1 MNGFLSKLITRLYKE
16 DKVMLKKIK
25 NRNEMNVTAKI
36 LNYLMLIIILIIM
49 ILPMINVL
57 AVSLSTKLGSMQP
70 GIRLIPDNFTLEG
83 YKDIW
88 NRVQLWIPFFNSFF
102 VTTVGTFIQVILSS
116 MAGYVL
122 IQQNLPFK
130 KLMTSIIMV
139 TMMIPGDL
147 TLISIYSLN
156 KQLNLLNSYSGLII
170 NGLVSGFSI
179 LLMRNYFMSVPNS
192 LAESARIDNASEF
205 IIFRKIYLPLSI
217 PGLATIFFMEFVNK
231 WNSLMIPV
239 TIITKQSLYTL
250 PMILKSLVFNT
261 ASQSGQ
267 EFIAPNAIMAAI
279 VISVIPLIILYVF
292 AQKFLV
298 TGMNLGASKE

>member
-1 MNGFLSKLITRLYKE
+1 MI
-16 DKVMLKKIK
+16 KKKK
-25 NRNEMNVTAKI
+25 NSNEMSIKGRI
-36 LNYLMLIIILIIM
+36 FNYLMLLLLLITM

-70 GIRLIPDNFTLEG
+70 GIRLIPDNFTIDG

-88 NRVQLWIPFFNSFF
+88 SRVQLWKPFFNSLY
-102 VTTVGTFIQVILSS
+102 VTTVGTFIQVVLSS

-122 IQQNLPFK
+122 IQKDLPFK
-130 KLMTSIIMV
+130 KIMTSIIMV

-156 KQLNLLNSYSGLII
+156 KQLGLLNSYSGLII

-179 LLMRNYFMSVPNS
+179 LLMKNYFLSVPIS

-250 PMILKSLVFNT
+250 PMILKALVFNT

-279 VISVIPLIILYVF
+279 VISVIPLVLLYVF
-292 AQKFLV
+292 AQRSLV
-298 TGMNLGASKE
+298 TGLTIGASKE

>member
-1 MNGFLSKLITRLYKE
+1 MIRSKK
-16 DKVMLKKIK
+16 DS
-25 NRNEMNVTAKI
+25 NEINPFAKT
-36 LNYLMLIIILIIM
+36 LNYAMLIILFITM
-49 ILPMINVL
+49 ILPMINVVS
-57 AVSLSTKLGSMQP
+57 VSLSTKLGSMQP
-70 GIRLIPDNFTLEG
+70 GVRLIPDQFTFEG

-88 NRVQLWIPFFNSFF
+88 SRVHLWRPFLNSLY
-102 VTTVGTFIQVILSS
+102 VTTVGTFIQVVLSS

-122 IQQNLPFK
+122 IQQELPFK
-130 KLMTSIIMV
+130 KLMTSLIMI

-156 KQLNLLNSYSGLII
+156 KQLGLINSYSGLII

-179 LLMRNYFMSVPNS
+179 LLMRSYFLSVPSS

-205 IIFRKIYLPLSI
+205 TIFWKIYLPLSI
-217 PGLATIFFMEFVNK
+217 PGLATISFLEFVNK

-239 TIITKQSLYTL
+239 TIITNQNKYTL

-261 ASQSGQ
+261 ASQSGT

-279 VISVIPLIILYVF
+279 VISVIPLILLYIIS
-292 AQKFLV
+292 QKFLV
-298 TGMNLGASKE
+298 TGMTIGASKE

>member
-1 MNGFLSKLITRLYKE
+1 
-16 DKVMLKKIK
+16 VAKIK
-25 NRNEMNVTAKI
+25 KSNNEMNPFARA
-36 LNYLMLIIILIIM
+36 LNYTMIILIFITM
-49 ILPMINVL
+49 IIPMINVL

-70 GIRLIPDNFTLEG
+70 GIRLLPDHFTFEG

-88 NRVQLWIPFFNSFF
+88 SRVQLWRPFLNSLF
-102 VTTVGTFIQVILSS
+102 VTSVGTFIQVVLSS

-122 IQQNLPFK
+122 IQQDLPFK

-156 KQLNLLNSYSGLII
+156 KQLGLINSYSGLIV

-179 LLMRNYFMSVPNS
+179 LLMRSYFLSVPPS

-205 IIFRKIYLPLSI
+205 TIFWRIYLPLSI
-217 PGLATIFFMEFVNK
+217 PGLATISFLEFVNK
-231 WNSLMIPV
+231 WNSLMIP
-239 TIITKQSLYTL
+239 TTLITQQNKYTL
-250 PMILKSLVFNT
+250 PMILRALVFDT
-261 ASQSGQ
+261 SSTSGT
-267 EFIAPNAIMAAI
+267 EFIAPNSIMAAI
-279 VISVIPLIILYVF
+279 VISVIPLILLYVA

-298 TGMNLGASKE
+298 TGITIGASKE